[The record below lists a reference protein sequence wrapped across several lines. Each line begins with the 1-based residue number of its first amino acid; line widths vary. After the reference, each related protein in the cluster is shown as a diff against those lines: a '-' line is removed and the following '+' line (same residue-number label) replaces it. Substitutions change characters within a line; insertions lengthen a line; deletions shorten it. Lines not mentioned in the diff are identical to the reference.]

1 MFYLERL
8 KLGKRIAK
16 RRHARYAF
24 ERFWRAVFFAGMFF
38 LLCPPDLHA
47 IHFVINSSER
57 IQREHGP
64 LKLGMSLSEF
74 QQSIKSKEEAE
85 QIGQFDEE
93 RRFHTDPAPF
103 APNASDVLADFFKGQ
118 LFRIEINYL
127 PVDKESRAVEEL
139 KEKISAH
146 YGSPRINSLPG
157 ADLFFWDDGKTRLIL
172 ERDTIEE
179 TISYSTTYIDDDLF
193 HQASHERV
201 KKETG
206 GKSSYGR

>member
-1 MFYLERL
+1 MFDRHRTTQRRL
-8 KLGKRIAK
+8 KF
-16 RRHARYAF
+16 HAPL
-24 ERFWRAVFFAGMFF
+24 FFIGIFLF
-38 LLCPPDLHA
+38 LLFLPLDLQA

-74 QQSIKSKEEAE
+74 HQAVKSKEEAE
-85 QIGQFDEE
+85 QIGQFDDE

-103 APNASDVLADFFKGQ
+103 APNASDILADFFKGQ
-118 LFRIEINYL
+118 LFRIEINYH
-127 PVDKESRAVEEL
+127 PVGKESGAVDDL
-139 KEKISAH
+139 KAKITEH

-172 ERDTIEE
+172 ERDATEGE
-179 TISYSTTYIDDDLF
+179 MSYSTTYIDDDLF

-201 KKETG
+201 KKETN